1 MDLNNTYIYWRW
13 AAEMNFYYAQKHRY
27 DFQYI
32 RSQSYDDPYHNKS
45 LSPERINSLENDGTD
60 GITKTKAHCYLEI
73 PSQNLS
79 VSRGAAW
86 CKLLAIASVLDR
98 GHYSTI
104 VLLDSDMFFQLDAPK
119 ISSLIDTYRI
129 DFKNER
135 DNSTTPF
142 TEPTVWFSS
151 NHPWGTYHRNTAMQ
165 IWQVNPQQQQHDSRR
180 EGHVWKLLR
189 QWWQIN
195 KNPQSHAYEQ
205 SALWIIAGVWN
216 SSFDFIYNYTRQ
228 MKQCHLGLL
237 DLRTMDPSLWTKPT
251 SEPQTRPIISSSRLS
266 QTPVIHVSSDIKQL
280 RQEYMQPPFE
290 RFFLHVPCDTLVAK
304 PSNLYTLCG

>member
-1 MDLNNTYIYWRW
+1 MKHEMFLNSTLLPQSSRTKPAAWSKKPNNNNNTQDDADEDPPVSSPKNKTIILMVDSRSLDMDLNNTYIYWRW

-205 SALWIIAGVWN
+205 SALWIIAGVW
-216 SSFDFIYNYTRQ
+216 
-228 MKQCHLGLL
+228 
-237 DLRTMDPSLWTKPT
+237 
-251 SEPQTRPIISSSRLS
+251 
-266 QTPVIHVSSDIKQL
+266 
-280 RQEYMQPPFE
+280 
-290 RFFLHVPCDTLVAK
+290 
-304 PSNLYTLCG
+304 